1 MLLWNIFL
9 IASLLLFS
17 REIWKEFV
25 FAITAQCKYQSF
37 KINRSYLWYLFNSFK
52 TVAVIIQKPVNL
64 LCKLM
69 DWFLYDNG
77 HRHERVK
84 IMIRFYTFFF
94 HFVTVRIHLLINFF
108 KESQNRSGGLFFAR
122 VIIKFWWY
130 TIFDSKITER
140 LAPILNNDATNVVK
154 IIKTHRANRK
164 HRNIRN

>member
-64 LCKLM
+64 LCKSM

-94 HFVTVRIHLLINFF
+94 HFVTVRIHLLIFLKNLKTALEVCF
-108 KESQNRSGGLFFAR
+108 SLW

-154 IIKTHRANRK
+154 IIKTHKANRK